1 MRIDAELD
9 LLACFFPYQFRY
21 ASYSC
26 VNFQTK
32 FVRPLDL
39 SNFVMLSFLLN
50 LTSCDCAIH
59 IVAICF
65 LSSFWFIRAFYF

>member
-21 ASYSC
+21 ASCSC
-26 VNFQTK
+26 VNFQTT

-39 SNFVMLSFLLN
+39 SNFVMPSFLLN
-50 LTSCDCAIH
+50 LTSCDCAMH
-59 IVAICF
+59 IVAIYF
-65 LSSFWFIRAFYF
+65 LSSFLFIRAFYF